1 MFHTVSRLSRRARLA
16 IPLIGMLA
24 LAACSGGSEATPS
37 AGTGG
42 NGAGDCATADADNN
56 VTLSAES
63 LAFSASCIEVPAD
76 TAFTITF
83 ENKEDVPHNVAI
95 FTDDSKSE
103 DLFKGEIVTATTVT
117 YNVPALPAGEYYF
130 DCEVHPDMNG
140 SVTAS

>member
-1 MFHTVSRLSRRARLA
+1 MFHSVSRLSTRARLA

-24 LAACSGGSEATPS
+24 LAACSGGGEAS
-37 AGTGG
+37 APAAADG
-42 NGAGDCATADADNN
+42 GDCATADADNN
-56 VTLSAES
+56 ITMSAEN
-63 LAFSASCIEVPAD
+63 LEFSASCIEVPAD

-83 ENKEDVPHNVAI
+83 ENKEDVPHNIAI
-95 FTDDSKSE
+95 FTDDSKSD
-103 DLFKGEIVTATTVT
+103 DLFKGEIVTGTTVT

>member
-1 MFHTVSRLSRRARLA
+1 MFLSVSRLSTRARLA

-24 LAACSGGSEATPS
+24 LAACSGGGTEASATP
-37 AGTGG
+37 GTGG
-42 NGAGDCATADADNN
+42 GDCATADADNN
-56 VTLSAES
+56 ITMSAEN
-63 LAFSASCIEVPAD
+63 LAFSASCIEAPAD

-83 ENKEDVPHNVAI
+83 ENKEDVPHNIAI

-103 DLFKGEIVTATTVT
+103 SLFNGEIVTATTVT
-117 YNVPALPAGEYYF
+117 YEVPALPAGDYYF

>member
-1 MFHTVSRLSRRARLA
+1 MFPSLSRLSTRARLA

-24 LAACSGGSEATPS
+24 LAACSGGGTDASATPG
-37 AGTGG
+37 AGG
-42 NGAGDCATADADNN
+42 GDCAKADADNN
-56 VTLSAES
+56 VTMSAKD

-83 ENKEDVPHNVAI
+83 ENTEEVPHNIAI
-95 FTDDSKSE
+95 FADDTKG
-103 DLFKGEIVTATTVT
+103 DQLFNGEIVTNTTVT
-117 YNVPALPAGEYYF
+117 YNVPALPAGDYYF

>member
-1 MFHTVSRLSRRARLA
+1 
-16 IPLIGMLA
+16 MLA
-24 LAACSGGSEATPS
+24 LAACSGGGTTPTAS
-37 AGTGG
+37 VDAGATGG
-42 NGAGDCATADADNN
+42 GDCATADADNN
-56 VTLSAES
+56 VTMSAEG

-83 ENKEDVPHNVAI
+83 ENKEDVPHNIAI
-95 FTDDSKSE
+95 FTDDSKSD
-103 DLFKGEIVTATTVT
+103 DLFKGEIVTGTTVT

>member
-1 MFHTVSRLSRRARLA
+1 MFHFVSRLSTRARLA

-24 LAACSGGSEATPS
+24 LAACSGGSEPS
-37 AGTGG
+37 ATA
-42 NGAGDCATADADNN
+42 GAAGGDCAAADADNN
-56 VTLSAES
+56 ITMSAEN

-83 ENKEDVPHNVAI
+83 ENKEDVPHNIAI
-95 FTDDSKSE
+95 FTDDSKSD
-103 DLFKGEIVTATTVT
+103 DLFKGEIVTATSVT